1 MKVEGRKGSISGRV
15 ESGVG
20 VLIETRGRSQQA
32 HGFYEYMYVY
42 IFTILFC
49 LRSDENNDI
58 YGCALV

>member
-1 MKVEGRKGSISGRV
+1 MKVEERKGSISGRV

-42 IFTILFC
+42 KIELSLYHFILPK
-49 LRSDENNDI
+49 D
-58 YGCALV
+58 